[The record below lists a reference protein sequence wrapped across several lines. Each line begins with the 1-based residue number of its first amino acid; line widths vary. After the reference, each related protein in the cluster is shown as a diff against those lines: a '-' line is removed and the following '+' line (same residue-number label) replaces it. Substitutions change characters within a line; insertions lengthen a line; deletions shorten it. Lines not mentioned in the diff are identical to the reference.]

1 MVAGESDNFI
11 FGTDLLSDL
20 NEAKVIDMSMTDGSD
35 NVRVAMRYRCGTTI
49 GFGADI
55 SLGYVNP

>member
-1 MVAGESDNFI
+1 
-11 FGTDLLSDL
+11 
-20 NEAKVIDMSMTDGSD
+20 
-35 NVRVAMRYRCGTTI
+35 VRVAMRYRCGTAI